1 MKRTFTIVCLQ
12 IIISAVFSQE
22 KVLDNA
28 YLKCQYEYIFESDT
42 LSGKTRDD
50 LLILQVGENLS
61 KCYSYYS
68 NEVDSLMA
76 LPNGDE
82 IAMKMIS
89 DAMKSDDFMKG
100 LYPHKRMKAYIYKSY
115 PQGKMTVTDG
125 LTLQYYMYEDE
136 LNAQ

>member
-1 MKRTFTIVCLQ
+1 MKKIFTLICLLVTV
-12 IIISAVFSQE
+12 SAVISQE
-22 KVLDNA
+22 NVLDNA
-28 YLKCQYEYIFESDT
+28 YLKCQYEYIWKQDT

-50 LLILQVGENLS
+50 LLILQVGENIS

-100 LYPHKRMKAYIYKSY
+100 LYPR
-115 PQGKMTVTDG
+115 
-125 LTLQYYMYEDE
+125 LRR
-136 LNAQ
+136 